1 MVVAS
6 IVGAGEVWSGVGTLV
21 VALGGVRSRLPPSK
35 ICQGERVRVGV
46 VSTV

>member
-21 VALGGVRSRLPPSK
+21 VALGGGLTLSILQLS
-35 ICQGERVRVGV
+35 
-46 VSTV
+46 